1 MCTSAL
7 ATWSIDRSV
16 RDGDEALYEITLITC
31 YGFYY
36 QFKNTK
42 VVFRVLLFCS
52 VAVLLFSVDMTGA
65 HNAYW

>member
-1 MCTSAL
+1 
-7 ATWSIDRSV
+7 V
-16 RDGDEALYEITLITC
+16 RGGDEALYEITLITC

-42 VVFRVLLFCS
+42 VVFRLLLFCS